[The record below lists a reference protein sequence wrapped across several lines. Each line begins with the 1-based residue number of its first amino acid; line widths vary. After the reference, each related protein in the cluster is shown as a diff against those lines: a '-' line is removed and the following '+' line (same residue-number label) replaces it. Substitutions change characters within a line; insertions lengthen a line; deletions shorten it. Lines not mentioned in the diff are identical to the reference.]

1 MLASRRLT
9 AGLQCKITD
18 FGLSSQLSQSHSLV
32 KTRVGTPYY
41 MAPEVFR
48 LKPYGAPADVWS
60 FGVVAFELL
69 ALERPF
75 RAGSLVELEARVLG
89 GMFDA
94 SAALAGCGHPTT
106 LTELAGALLQP
117 EPGERMALETMLS
130 RLEAIPEA
138 VLSVAPPAAAPT
150 AAAEAAP
157 TQTDDPEPAAAL
169 TAAAPAAA
177 PSAGAAAGTGASRGS
192 VGAAGAA

>member
-75 RAGSLVELEARVLG
+75 RAGSLVEPVLLVCLRKQPDDVPCEG
-89 GMFDA
+89 
-94 SAALAGCGHPTT
+94 
-106 LTELAGALLQP
+106 AGAC
-117 EPGERMALETMLS
+117 RAETPLFV
-130 RLEAIPEA
+130 R
-138 VLSVAPPAAAPT
+138 
-150 AAAEAAP
+150 
-157 TQTDDPEPAAAL
+157 Q
-169 TAAAPAAA
+169 
-177 PSAGAAAGTGASRGS
+177 
-192 VGAAGAA
+192 